1 MANAAAKKA
10 AKAGAGASKQYL
22 PLLILANL
30 CYLLIRLGWKYNTS
44 RGFHIFLLVVHIAVS
59 VIGYFGLVQS
69 AQNNIHSEYYF
80 DLYVVA
86 CVSAVVSSLTD
97 WGALLLL
104 TIPGYAGYLLLQHFL
119 TKNTAVPEHQEQKQ
133 EETTNKKEKKQ
144 KTKFRKIH

>member
-44 RGFHIFLLVVHIAVS
+44 RGIHIFLLLVHIAVS
-59 VIGYFGLVQS
+59 VVGYFGLVQS

-80 DLYVVA
+80 DLYVIG
-86 CVSAVVSSLTD
+86 CVSAVVSSITD

-104 TIPGYAGYLLLQHFL
+104 TIPGYAGYLLLQYFL
-119 TKNTAVPEHQEQKQ
+119 TKKTAVPEQQEQK
-133 EETTNKKEKKQ
+133 EEDTTKKEKKQ
-144 KTKFRKIH
+144 KAKFRKIH